1 METMNPDDT
10 FACAR
15 AKLNAVSHGTC
26 GRMFI
31 RANAKHARGGERTY
45 SPCEGCPVGCETA
58 AALGLKRIERLPALG
73 RGALRAG
80 LTAHTRT
87 IDDLETP

>member
-1 METMNPDDT
+1 MNPDDT

-45 SPCEGCPVGCETA
+45 SPCEAARWAARRRPPWGSSGLSGCLRLGA
-58 AALGLKRIERLPALG
+58 ARCVLA
-73 RGALRAG
+73 
-80 LTAHTRT
+80 
-87 IDDLETP
+87 